1 MEDFYKKIIVL
12 IHNYFFNLAN
22 IANAKNMITIP
33 IAIKMIFK
41 ISDIPK
47 TVGFTGEFMEL
58 TLDIGVP

>member
-1 MEDFYKKIIVL
+1 ML